1 MDSTYYVQ
9 NIYFI
14 SVNNTV
20 DEYKIE
26 LFKRRISLI
35 KTLLGAESVNTLD
48 SSECNYIDID
58 YSDTKQLKKNFL
70 WKK

>member
-1 MDSTYYVQ
+1 MDSSYDHQ